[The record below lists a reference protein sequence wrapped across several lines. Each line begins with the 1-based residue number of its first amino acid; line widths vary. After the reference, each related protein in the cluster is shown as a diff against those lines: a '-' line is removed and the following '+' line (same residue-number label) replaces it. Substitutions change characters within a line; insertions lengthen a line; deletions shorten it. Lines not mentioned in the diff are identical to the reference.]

1 MNNNFAV
8 ECPPW
13 CDGNHDAF
21 TTIHHTT
28 IWKGLHLT
36 ITASQVARPHSS
48 DERDD
53 PSILLTVPYAST
65 KPAVR
70 LSPGAARALAAI
82 IEKSDGRGG
91 TEYLVAELRH
101 AADVLAPTETR

>member
-1 MNNNFAV
+1 M
-8 ECPPW
+8 ECPAW
-13 CDGNHDAF
+13 CDGNHGNRDAL
-21 TTIHHTT
+21 TTTHRTT
-28 IWKGLHLT
+28 VWKGLHLT
-36 ITASQVARPHSS
+36 ITASQTVRPHSPGEQ
-48 DERDD
+48 DG
-53 PSILLTVPYAST
+53 PSILLTIPYAGT

-101 AADVLAPTETR
+101 AADLLAPTETH